1 MGNDGDLCR
10 DGLANKGVIPLCPAR
25 RLDSLEVDLRQIVQS
40 RGLENGEQQA
50 FCWERPDDFALA
62 ILHSAKSMAAR
73 TAKAQL
79 SARYAPTTLH
89 YLATSTRVPGRKTR
103 DFAWRWGISS

>member
-62 ILHSAKSMAAR
+62 ILHSAKSRGACLIKPQLAAIC
-73 TAKAQL
+73 
-79 SARYAPTTLH
+79 PVTTLH
-89 YLATSTRVPGRKTR
+89 
-103 DFAWRWGISS
+103 